1 MAGPAYWAEVVVTA
15 SGDDQ
20 ELAGAALL
28 EQAGCHG
35 YDARDGEVVGYL
47 PIDDRLEGALAR
59 LKEAI
64 PFPITL
70 RRQLAEEDWA
80 HAWKQYFKPQLI
92 GESFVIKPSWEDFT
106 PTPQQR
112 VIELDP
118 GMAFGTG
125 LHATTR
131 LCLRALE
138 ALPVAGA
145 RVADVGTGS
154 GILALG
160 AYLLGAAS
168 VIATDNDPV
177 AVKVSLDNLERNH
190 VTSGIDVH
198 VAEEPPAGPFDIVV
212 ANILPDVII
221 GMADA
226 LTASLVPGGTLVT
239 SGIIHE
245 RRQDVIDALEQHG
258 HTLLSSPDEGEWC
271 AVIVRKPL

>member
-1 MAGPAYWAEVVVTA
+1 MSGPAYWAEVVVTA
-15 SGDDQ
+15 TGDDQ
-20 ELAGAALL
+20 EIAGAALL

-35 YDARDGEVVGYL
+35 YDVRDKEVVGYL
-47 PIDDRLEGALAR
+47 PIDDRLEESLGR
-59 LKEAI
+59 LKMAVD
-64 PFPITL
+64 FPITL
-70 RRQLAEEDWA
+70 RRKLAEEDWA

-92 GESFVIKPSWEDFT
+92 GRRFVVKPSWEDFQ
-106 PTPQQR
+106 PEPDQL

-131 LCLRALE
+131 VCLKALE
-138 ALPVAGA
+138 DLPVRGS

-160 AYLLGAAS
+160 AYLLGAIS

-177 AVKVSLDNLERNH
+177 AVKVSLDNLIRNH
-190 VTSGIDVH
+190 VGKGISVQLS
-198 VAEEPPAGPFDIVV
+198 ESPPSGPFDIVV

-221 GMADA
+221 GMAHG
-226 LTASLVPGGTLVT
+226 LIASVVPGGTLVT

-245 RRQDVIDALEQHG
+245 RRQDVINALTAGGTE
-258 HTLLSSPDEGEWC
+258 LLSSPDEGEWC
-271 AVIVRKPL
+271 AVIVRKLG

>member
-1 MAGPAYWAEVVVTA
+1 MSGPAYWAEVVVTA
-15 SGDDQ
+15 TGDEQ
-20 ELAGAALL
+20 EIAGAALL

-35 YDARDGEVVGYL
+35 YDVRDKEVVGYL
-47 PIDDRLEGALAR
+47 PIDDRLEESLAR
-59 LKEAI
+59 LKTAVD
-64 PFPITL
+64 FPITL
-70 RRQLAEEDWA
+70 RRKLAEEDWA

-92 GESFVIKPSWEDFT
+92 GRQFVIKPSWEDFQ
-106 PTPQQR
+106 PKPDQR

-131 LCLRALE
+131 VCLKALE
-138 ALPVAGA
+138 DLPVRGS

-160 AYLLGAAS
+160 AYLLGAIS

-177 AVKVSLDNLERNH
+177 AVKVSLDNLKRNH
-190 VTSGIDVH
+190 VNQGITVLLS
-198 VAEEPPAGPFDIVV
+198 ESPPPGPFDIVV

-221 GMADA
+221 GMAHG
-226 LTASLVPGGTLVT
+226 LIASVVPGGTLVT

-245 RRQDVIDALEQHG
+245 RRQDVINALTAGGTE
-258 HTLLSSPDEGEWC
+258 LLSSPDEGEWC
-271 AVIVRKPL
+271 AVIVRKLC

>member
-1 MAGPAYWAEVVVTA
+1 M
-15 SGDDQ
+15 
-20 ELAGAALL
+20 
-28 EQAGCHG
+28 
-35 YDARDGEVVGYL
+35 
-47 PIDDRLEGALAR
+47 
-59 LKEAI
+59 
-64 PFPITL
+64 
-70 RRQLAEEDWA
+70 
-80 HAWKQYFKPQLI
+80 
-92 GESFVIKPSWEDFT
+92 
-106 PTPQQR
+106 
-112 VIELDP
+112 IELDP

-138 ALPVAGA
+138 SLPVAGA

-245 RRQDVIDALEQHG
+245 RRQDVIDALEQRG

-271 AVIVRKPL
+271 AVIVRKSL